1 MAIRAKKD
9 LKLALYQRVAARY
22 PADWVESYHGFHDIN
37 SYQYM
42 DNSSI

>member
-9 LKLALYQRVAARY
+9 RKLALCQLVAPRY

-37 SYQYM
+37 EAQW
-42 DNSSI
+42 